1 MKMNKMQAVKTALS
15 EETPRKYGIVSA
27 SVLVLVILCE
37 LFVFNFKWINS
48 AFDKPISANLSL
60 QGISQ
65 TQDGNLKI
73 NSDSAKITIRNI
85 DQKIK
90 YFYFKPG
97 DDKENKADIVISA
110 TDEANSNPLY
120 APRRTVLTDVKR
132 SQYIRLHFSGEI
144 GTLAVEIKGMSGKR
158 INRND
163 IQLNAHVPLMFSFWR
178 VLILTL
184 LLIAAYALRPKS
196 ILYKYKTNLRSVEQ
210 EIIAGALIVIQASL
224 LLAML
229 QWNSAVIR
237 IADYGEHQLQYHK
250 LVDSFKEGRLDIT
263 DNDVSQEL
271 AELENPYDLGARAGV
286 KCNWDHVYYNGKYYV
301 YFGVVPAL
309 TMYLPYNL
317 ITGKHL
323 PNYAAVYILCV
334 LMMIGIML
342 LLWEVIKKWF
352 KNTPFVIYLMLSVVF
367 GAVSGIGYIIY
378 KPDFY
383 SVPILD
389 GIVMGLFGL
398 SFWLS
403 SKKETKEKSTG
414 KTSVMIIPWRLA
426 VGSSC
431 IALIAGCRPQMLI
444 VMAFGVMLFWNDVFK
459 ERTLFSKSGIKQTIA
474 LCVPFAVVAAGI
486 MWYNFARFGSPFDFG
501 ANYNLTSNDMTHRG
515 FVWGRIGLGLFS
527 YLFQPLNIDAVF
539 PFLHDFKATTTYQ
552 GLTLTENM
560 LGGIFLLF
568 PILLFGACGTFRRKL
583 FDNKKAYR
591 MVYFS
596 IIMVVVLVV
605 LDTQMA
611 GLLTR
616 YFMDFVW
623 LAMIASSVTVFAY
636 CEAYKNEQ
644 YKYDRLIKTVA
655 LLSALSL
662 ILVFLRIFAHSEDA
676 IATSNPQLYYTVQHL
691 IAFWI

>member
-1 MKMNKMQAVKTALS
+1 MKLNKIQAVKTALS

-27 SVLVLVILCE
+27 SLLVLVILCE

-48 AFDKPISANLSL
+48 AFDKPIDANLSL

-65 TQDGNLKI
+65 AQDGNLEI
-73 NSDSAKITIRNI
+73 NSNSAKITIRNI

-120 APRRTVLTDVKR
+120 APQRTVLTAVKR

-144 GTLAVEIKGMSGKR
+144 GTLAIEIKGMSGKS

-184 LLIAAYALRPKS
+184 MLIIAYALRSKS
-196 ILYKYKTNLRSVEQ
+196 ILYKYKTDLRSAEQ
-210 EIIAGALIVIQASL
+210 KIIAIALIVIQASL

-229 QWNSAVIR
+229 QWNSFIISITDR
-237 IADYGEHQLQYHK
+237 GDFQLQYHK

-263 DNDVSQEL
+263 DNDVSEEL
-271 AELENPYDLGARAGV
+271 EELENPYDLGARAGV
-286 KCNWDHVYYNGKYYV
+286 TYKWDHAYYNGKYYV

-323 PNYAAVYILCV
+323 PNYAAVYILCI

-352 KNTPFVIYLMLSVVF
+352 KNIPFVIYLMLSVVF
-367 GAVSGIGYIIY
+367 GAVSGIGYMIY

-383 SVPILD
+383 SVPILA

-403 SKKETKEKSTG
+403 SKNETAEKSTG
-414 KTSVMIIPWRLA
+414 ETNIKIVPWRLA
-426 VGSSC
+426 VGSAC

-444 VMAFGVMLFWNDVFK
+444 VIAFGVMLFWDDVFK
-459 ERTLFSKSGIKQTIA
+459 ERTLLSKSSIQQTLA
-474 LCVPFAVVAAGI
+474 LCIPFAVVAAGI

-515 FVWGRIGLGLFS
+515 FVWGRAGLGLFS

-539 PFLHDFKATTTYQ
+539 PFLHDFKANTTYQ

-560 LGGIFLLF
+560 LGGVFFLF
-568 PILLFGACGTFRRKL
+568 PILLFGAYGTFKRKM
-583 FDNKKAYR
+583 FDNKKTYR
-591 MVYFS
+591 MVYIS
-596 IIMVVVLVV
+596 MIMVAVLVV

-623 LAMIASSVTVFAY
+623 IGMIASSVTVFAY
-636 CEAYKNEQ
+636 CEAYRNEK
-644 YKYDRLIKTVA
+644 YKYDRFVKTVT

-662 ILVFLRIFAHSEDA
+662 IMVFLRVFAHSEDA
-676 IATSNPQLYYTVQHL
+676 IAPSNPQLYYTVQHL
-691 IAFWI
+691 IAFWM

>member
-1 MKMNKMQAVKTALS
+1 MKMNKIQAVKTALS
-15 EETPRKYGIVSA
+15 EETPGKYGIVSVA
-27 SVLVLVILCE
+27 VLVLVILCE

-48 AFDKPISANLSL
+48 AFDKPVAASLSL

-65 TQDGNLKI
+65 TQSGNLNI
-73 NSDSAKITIRNI
+73 NSDSAKIIIRNI

-120 APRRTVLTDVKR
+120 APQRTVLTAVKR

-144 GTLAVEIKGMSGKR
+144 GTLALEIKGMSGKK

-196 ILYKYKTNLRSVEQ
+196 ILYRYKTNLRNTEQ
-210 EIIAGALIVIQASL
+210 KIIAGALVVIQASM

-229 QWNSAVIR
+229 QWNLVVIS
-237 IADYGEHQLQYHK
+237 IADHGEHQMQYHQ
-250 LVDSFKEGRLDIT
+250 LVDSFKERRLDIT

-271 AELENPYDLGARAGV
+271 KKLENPYDLGARAGV
-286 KCNWDHVYYNGKYYV
+286 TYKWDHAYYNGKYYV

-309 TMYLPYNL
+309 TMYLPYNF

-323 PNYAAVYILCV
+323 PNYVAVYILCI

-352 KNTPFVIYLMLSVVF
+352 KNTPFVIYLMISVVF

-383 SVPILD
+383 SVPILE
-389 GIVMGLFGL
+389 GIVMGLFGF

-403 SKKETKEKSTG
+403 SKKETVEKSTG
-414 KTSVMIIPWRLA
+414 KTSITIVPWRLV
-426 VGSSC
+426 VGSAC
-431 IALIAGCRPQMLI
+431 IALIAGCRPQMLLVI
-444 VMAFGVMLFWNDVFK
+444 AFGVMLFWDDVFK
-459 ERTLFSKSGIKQTIA
+459 ERALLSKSSIKQTLA
-474 LCVPFAVVAAGI
+474 LCIPFAVVAAGI

-515 FVWGRIGLGLFS
+515 FVWGRTGLGLFS

-539 PFLHDFKATTTYQ
+539 PFLHDFKAHTTYQ

-560 LGGIFLLF
+560 LGGVFLLF
-568 PILLFGACGTFRRKL
+568 PILLFGAYGTFRRKM
-583 FDNKKAYR
+583 FDNKKTYKI
-591 MVYFS
+591 VYFS
-596 IIMVVVLVV
+596 MIMVAVLVV

-623 LAMIASSVTVFAY
+623 IGMIASSVTVFAC
-636 CEAYKNEQ
+636 CETYKNEQ

-662 ILVFLRIFAHSEDA
+662 ILVFLRVFAHSEDA
-676 IATSNPQLYYTVQHL
+676 IVSSNPQLYYTMQHL
-691 IAFWI
+691 IAFWM